1 MSKNTGKP
9 GKFHQLYDNII
20 HPSSPRN
27 DPVDLD
33 DIAETVVL
41 TQQSKVL
48 HANEPFWTD
57 KDEFAR
63 WVVNPLKR
71 SLKTS
76 DVTFSTDES

>member
-1 MSKNTGKP
+1 
-9 GKFHQLYDNII
+9 
-20 HPSSPRN
+20 
-27 DPVDLD
+27 
-33 DIAETVVL
+33 VL

-76 DVTFSTDES
+76 DVTFFTDES

>member
-9 GKFHQLYDNII
+9 GKLHQLYNII

-27 DPVDLD
+27 DLVNLE

-63 WVVNPLKR
+63 
-71 SLKTS
+71 
-76 DVTFSTDES
+76 